1 MFKMMIKNGV
11 VNGQTLWRFDTNEFE
26 NMEDL
31 IEHLIDRVLNSNNKI
46 SDYRI
51 VEVVNFE
58 GGLISNGEIRREVKK
73 GCR

>member
-58 GGLISNGEIRREVKK
+58 GRFNIQWGDTKRG
-73 GCR
+73 

>member
-1 MFKMMIKNGV
+1 MFKMMIKNGA

-58 GGLISNGEIRREVKK
+58 GRFNIQWGDTKRG
-73 GCR
+73 